1 MRLRS
6 KKIKSLEWQF
16 TMTTIGRIHMA
27 TRFAWL
33 SAPNP
38 SYGHSNLFNL
48 DDEKVRSATSNSCY
62 NCT

>member
-1 MRLRS
+1 
-6 KKIKSLEWQF
+6 
-16 TMTTIGRIHMA
+16 MTTIGRIHMA